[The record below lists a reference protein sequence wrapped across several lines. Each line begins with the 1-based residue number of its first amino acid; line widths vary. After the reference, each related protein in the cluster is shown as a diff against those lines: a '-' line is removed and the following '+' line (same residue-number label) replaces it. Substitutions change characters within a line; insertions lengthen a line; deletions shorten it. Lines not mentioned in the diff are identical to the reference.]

1 MNQSISIVDAFAP
14 RPFTGNQAAVCV
26 LPNTRE
32 DQWMQDVALEM
43 NLAETAFLYKEHSH
57 YRLRWFTP
65 KVEVDLC
72 GHATLASAH
81 VLWSE
86 GHLASTEVA
95 HFETRSGHLTATFH
109 DGSIALD
116 FPVASLTTIEE
127 PAGLIAALGLKQP
140 PLYIGKSFDY
150 LVHVSSAS
158 IVRELNP
165 DFGALAAVQARGII
179 VTARSDSNDH
189 DIISRFF
196 APAVGI
202 NEDPVTGSAH
212 CILAP
217 YWSPIL
223 GKNTIRAYQAS
234 ARGGELLVELKG
246 ERVLL
251 TGKAWTTLRGMLQV

>member
-1 MNQSISIVDAFAP
+1 MNQPISIVDAFALK
-14 RPFTGNQAAVCV
+14 PFTGNQAAVCI
-26 LPNTRE
+26 LDHTASE
-32 DQWMQDVALEM
+32 EWMQSIAAEM

-81 VLWSE
+81 VLWTE

-95 HFETRSGHLTATFH
+95 HFETRSGHLTATALN
-109 DGSIALD
+109 GSITLD
-116 FPVASLTTIEE
+116 LPVADLTSSED
-127 PAGLIAALGLKQP
+127 PGGLISALGLTEP

-158 IVRELNP
+158 IVRKLEP
-165 DFGALAAVQARGII
+165 DLAALAGVNARGII
-179 VTARSDSNDH
+179 VTAASDENDY
-189 DIISRFF
+189 DIVSRFF
-196 APAVGI
+196 APRVGI

-217 YWSPIL
+217 YWSVIL
-223 GKNTIRAYQAS
+223 GKNTIHAYQAS

-246 ERVLL
+246 DRVLL
-251 TGKAWTTLRGMLQV
+251 TGKAFTTVRGILEV

>member
-1 MNQSISIVDAFAP
+1 MNQSISIVDAFA
-14 RPFTGNQAAVCV
+14 RGPFSGNQAAVCV
-26 LPNTRE
+26 LNNPANDE
-32 DQWMQDVALEM
+32 WMQHIAAEM
-43 NLAETAFLYKEHSH
+43 NLAETAFLYKEDLH

-65 KVEVDLC
+65 MVEVDLC

-86 GHLASTEVA
+86 GHIAATDVA
-95 HFETRSGHLTATFH
+95 HFQTRSGQLTATLH
-109 DGSIALD
+109 NDSITLD
-116 FPVASLTTIEE
+116 FPVADLTPSEE
-127 PAGLIAALGLKQP
+127 PEGLISALGLTEA

-150 LVHVSSAS
+150 LVRVSTSS
-158 IVRELNP
+158 IVRSLKP
-165 DFGALAAVQARGII
+165 DFATLGGVNARGII
-179 VTARSDSNDH
+179 VTAESDSNDY

-217 YWSPIL
+217 YWSQVL

-246 ERVLL
+246 NRVLL
-251 TGKAWTTLRGMLQV
+251 IGKAFTTMRGILEV